1 MFPTHVLATGAFVR
15 NSNDEILLVKTYN
28 RSWQIPGGQVENG
41 EDLVEAVIR
50 EVKEESGID
59 ISVNTIVGMYSN
71 TGTYTWDDGK
81 TSVPTKLMVDFDCL
95 AIGGEIRTSEETSE
109 VKWVDA
115 SYINNFIESLSLRK
129 RYENFCKK
137 DKELEYLNYETR
149 PHFKI
154 KKEYRFE

>member
-1 MFPTHVLATGAFVR
+1 MFPTHILATGAYVR

-71 TGTYTWDDGK
+71 TGTYAWDDGK
-81 TSVPTKLMVDFDCL
+81 ISVPTKLMVDFDCL
-95 AIGGEIRTSEETSE
+95 AIGEEIRTSEETSE

-129 RYENFCKK
+129 R
-137 DKELEYLNYETR
+137 
-149 PHFKI
+149 
-154 KKEYRFE
+154 